1 MSDDKMLPKI
11 INVKIQRFD
20 QLKESIPYY
29 QDYEVPLEKGM
40 SVLDVLIYI
49 YENIDSTLA
58 YYNHAAC
65 RRGVCVRCTL
75 KVNEKVVI
83 SCQTE
88 ATDDMILTPR
98 RGEIVRDLVVLPNYR
113 KSKNLD

>member
-1 MSDDKMLPKI
+1 MTQKPIK
-11 INVKIQRFD
+11 VKIQRFD
-20 QLKESIPYY
+20 QHKDNLPYF

-88 ATDDMILTPR
+88 ATDDMIITPR

-113 KSKNLD
+113 KR